1 MSTWTM
7 AQRTARMNPSIL
19 REILKVA
26 ERPGVRSMAGG
37 LPSPETFPV
46 DALRAACDT
55 VLRDHGRAA
64 LQYAS
69 SEGFLPL
76 REWVVARLGRSGLAT
91 TPDQVLITTGSQ
103 QGLDLVGKVLI
114 DAGAPVAVE
123 APTYLGA
130 LQAYTPYEPA
140 FVNLDSDADGPRPES
155 IADLPDRAPG
165 ARFVYLLPNFQNPTG
180 LQIPAARRDALV
192 AAAQTAGVPIVE
204 DNPYGDLWYDEE
216 PPAPLTARW
225 PDGCVYLGSFSK
237 VLTPGFRLGFV
248 VAPPALYPKLLS
260 AKQAADLHTPGFNQR
275 VVYEVVKDGFLDRHV
290 PTIRDRYRTQRD
302 AMAAALTAHLPAGT
316 SFDTPRGG
324 MFFWLRLPEGFDA
337 MPLLQQ
343 AVEAGVAFVPGAPFF
358 ALDPDPRTM
367 RLSFVTLSVAEIE
380 AAVRIL
386 GAVLAGAAP
395 AALKAGARA

>member
-1 MSTWTM
+1 M

-37 LPSPETFPV
+37 LPSPDTFPV
-46 DALRAACDT
+46 EALAAACET
-55 VLRDHGRAA
+55 VLRTQGREA

-76 REWVVARLGRSGLAT
+76 REWVVARLGRVGLTT
-91 TPDQVLITTGSQ
+91 TPGQVLITTGSQ

-130 LQAYTPYEPA
+130 LQAYVPYEPTFA
-140 FVNLDSDADGPRPES
+140 NLECDGDGPRPES
-155 IADLPDRAPG
+155 IADLPRRAPG
-165 ARFVYLLPNFQNPTG
+165 TRFAYLLPNFQNPTG
-180 LQIPAARRDALV
+180 LQIPGPRRDALV
-192 AAAQTAGVPIVE
+192 AAAQSAGVPIVE
-204 DNPYGDLWYDEE
+204 DNPYGDLWYDQE
-216 PPAPLTARW
+216 PPSPVSSRW
-225 PDGCVYLGSFSK
+225 TEGCIYLGSFSK
-237 VLTPGFRLGFV
+237 VLTPGFRLGFI
-248 VAPPALYPKLLS
+248 VAPAPLYPKLLS

-290 PTIRDRYRTQRD
+290 PTIRDRYRSQRD
-302 AMAAALTAHLPAGT
+302 AMAAALTDHLPAGT
-316 SFDTPRGG
+316 TWQTPRGG

-337 MPLLQQ
+337 MALLEK

-358 ALDPDPRTM
+358 AADPDPRTL
-367 RLSFVTLSVAEIE
+367 RLSFVTLSVPQIHE
-380 AAVRIL
+380 AVAIL
-386 GAVLAGAAP
+386 GRVLAGARITAV
-395 AALKAGARA
+395 AAT